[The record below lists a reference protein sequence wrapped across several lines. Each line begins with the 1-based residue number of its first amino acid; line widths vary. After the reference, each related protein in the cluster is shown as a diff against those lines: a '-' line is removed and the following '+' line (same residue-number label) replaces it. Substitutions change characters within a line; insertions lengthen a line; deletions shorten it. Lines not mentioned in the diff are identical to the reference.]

1 MESQNIFD
9 FSQCIE
15 DARQAQKLR
24 KSENIERLQALLKP
38 EKLNDFDRSFIE
50 TIKVAFENNKRLSA
64 KQKEV
69 LGKILL
75 KCES

>member
-1 MESQNIFD
+1 MDSFD

-15 DARQAQKLR
+15 EARKANNSK

-38 EKLNDFDRSFIE
+38 EKLNEFETKFVE
-50 TIKVAFENNKRLSA
+50 TIKESFMNGKRLSA
-64 KQKEV
+64 KQRET